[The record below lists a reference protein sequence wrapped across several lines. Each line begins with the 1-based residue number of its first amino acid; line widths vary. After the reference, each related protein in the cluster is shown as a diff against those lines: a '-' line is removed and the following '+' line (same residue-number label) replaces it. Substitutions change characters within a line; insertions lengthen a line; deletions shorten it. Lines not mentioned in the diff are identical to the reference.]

1 MSKCLAIVLASALAA
16 ASGSALAAD
25 LDSNRVGETQGRE
38 SWLWSTGDFYPGS
51 AEKEARKPQEL
62 GQEPAQERQPATP
75 PETDAVP
82 NAGVREGE

>member
-1 MSKCLAIVLASALAA
+1 MLAGALAA

-25 LDSNRVGETQGRE
+25 AANRVGDPQGHE

-51 AEKEARKPQEL
+51 AEQEARKPREL

-75 PETDAVP
+75 AEPDAVP
-82 NAGVREGE
+82 NDGAPAG